1 MALGGQVIDLG
12 RSDLLHQPDQIGR
25 IRHVAIVHQER
36 HAADMRILVE
46 MIDAR
51 GVERG
56 RPALDPVHVVAETE
70 QILGEICS
78 VLPGDAGDQ
87 RNAPL

>member
-1 MALGGQVIDLG
+1 MALRREIIDLG
-12 RSDLLHQPDQIGR
+12 RPDLLHQPDQIGR
-25 IRHVAIVHQER
+25 VGHVAVMQQER
-36 HAADMRILVE
+36 RVAGMAILVE

-56 RPALDPVHVVAETE
+56 RTALDAVHGVASAK
-70 QILGEICS
+70 QIFGQIRA

-87 RNAPL
+87 HHALP